1 MGDDRRRYPTQ
12 QPGVPVYTY
21 PEERTAP
28 GVGFSQSFQQPAP
41 VPAPVPQLIDDSFAK
56 WAKNIVAICI
66 GVAAVGAVLGV
77 IGDAFYV
84 RKSKYE
90 EERRIEEN
98 FRTTVNGELSR
109 LSSDLATFNKEAKE
123 TKGNL
128 VQIQLDVTRIRTIVF
143 KRNRIQEE

>member
-12 QPGVPVYTY
+12 PPGVPVYAY

-28 GVGFSQSFQQPAP
+28 GVGLPQNYQPSAP
-41 VPAPVPQLIDDSFAK
+41 VAVPQLTDDPFIS
-56 WAKNIVAICI
+56 WAKKIVAICI
-66 GVAAVGAVLGV
+66 GVAAVGAVLGA
-77 IGDAFYV
+77 IGEAFYV
-84 RKSKYE
+84 SKSKYE

-109 LSSDLATFNKEAKE
+109 LASDLDATKKDGKE
-123 TKGNL
+123 TKANF
-128 VQIQLDVTRIRTIVF
+128 VQIQLDVTRIKTIVF